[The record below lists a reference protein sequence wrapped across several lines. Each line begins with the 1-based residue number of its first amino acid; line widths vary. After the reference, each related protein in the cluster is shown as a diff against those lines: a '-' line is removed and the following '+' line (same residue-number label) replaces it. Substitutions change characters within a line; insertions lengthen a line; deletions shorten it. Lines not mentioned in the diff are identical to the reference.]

1 VRSPDQLPGLDEL
14 TASDGRVFASA
25 AARRSA
31 LVRLALVVAAG
42 GGGLWALHSVA
53 PALFDPTQVRTRVRA
68 FGPLAPLA
76 FVGLQALQVVLA
88 PIPGQTLAVVG
99 GYLFGPV
106 AGSLYSVLG
115 VTVGSWVVFVASRR
129 LGRPFVER
137 VLADEVLDR
146 FDAFVHDRGVAGLFV
161 VFLLPTFPDDAIC
174 ALAGLTDL
182 RLRTL
187 VGLVVVGRTPTF
199 VLAAVAGDGLG
210 AARYD
215 LVAGLVVLAAG
226 ATLLV
231 YLGRE
236 RFGTAWR

>member
-1 VRSPDQLPGLDEL
+1 VRVPDELPGRDDL
-14 TASDGRVFASA
+14 TGSGGRVFASD

-31 LVRLALVVAAG
+31 VARVALVAAVALGAV
-42 GGGLWALHSVA
+42 WVLHSVA
-53 PALFDPTQVRTRVRA
+53 PALFDPTRVRRSVRA
-68 FGPLAPLA
+68 FGPLAPVA
-76 FVGLQALQVVLA
+76 FVGLQAAQVVLA
-88 PIPGQTLAVVG
+88 PVPGQTLAVVG

-106 AGSLYSVLG
+106 AGSVYSVLG
-115 VTVGSWVVFVASRR
+115 VTIGSWVVFVASRR

-137 VLADEVLDR
+137 VLADELLDR
-146 FDAFVHDRGVAGLFV
+146 FDAFVQDRGVAGLFL